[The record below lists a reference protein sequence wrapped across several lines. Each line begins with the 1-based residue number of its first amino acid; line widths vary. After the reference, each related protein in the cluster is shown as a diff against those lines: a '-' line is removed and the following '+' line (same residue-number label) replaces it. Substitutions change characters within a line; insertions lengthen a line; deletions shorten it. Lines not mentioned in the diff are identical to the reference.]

1 MRNSLACAVRF
12 VRAPPVNK
20 LLIPFAIIA
29 GKRSSP
35 ALWRLLWR
43 PPSAQQNSD
52 NDAKRNAYGQP
63 LSTTF
68 RPHRKPRND
77 QRCNTGVR
85 LHGRTPR
92 AFQTQKKAMMSAMCH
107 RKKVRI
113 LELFRGHFGPLRT
126 DCTHPTARS
135 SSCEHYGSSRAQR
148 PHSQR
153 LNFSHKGVSTLNIEL
168 LNWCFDERYYD
179 SANGRSISPLR
190 DR

>member
-1 MRNSLACAVRF
+1 MRSSFCSCTPCQQTARSSFWSPSEALFPSALALAL
-12 VRAPPVNK
+12 APPARSKTPTMTQNVTHTANRS
-20 LLIPFAIIA
+20 LRHSAPA
-29 GKRSSP
+29 GSRETINAATLAPACMVERQEHSKR
-35 ALWRLLWR
+35 
-43 PPSAQQNSD
+43 
-52 NDAKRNAYGQP
+52 
-63 LSTTF
+63 
-68 RPHRKPRND
+68 
-77 QRCNTGVR
+77 
-85 LHGRTPR
+85 
-92 AFQTQKKAMMSAMCH
+92 KKAMMGAACH

-135 SSCEHYGSSRAQR
+135 SSYEHYGSSRAQR